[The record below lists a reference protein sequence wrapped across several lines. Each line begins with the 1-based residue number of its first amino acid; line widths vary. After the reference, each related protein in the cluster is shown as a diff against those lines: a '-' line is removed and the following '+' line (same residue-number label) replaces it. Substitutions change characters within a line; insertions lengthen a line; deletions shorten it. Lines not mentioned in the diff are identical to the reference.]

1 MRGLCAALFDLA
13 LSGIASA
20 INTRANWRAFRP
32 RFYVT
37 SGLWRKCVFPTP
49 MGSDQIL
56 SFLGR
61 AVTSSLIMPAIIEK
75 VAISAFT
82 SSENVCT
89 TNPK

>member
-56 SFLGR
+56 SFLGKKR
-61 AVTSSLIMPAIIEK
+61 RHMPGIYPEGD
-75 VAISAFT
+75 VAASI
-82 SSENVCT
+82 
-89 TNPK
+89 